1 MLLGGITIF
10 TGILGTYTGSILLN
24 KKMKNYE
31 SDFLLKKITSTK
43 YDNIRTEKSAQICFF
58 VALIACILG
67 TIGAIIDTLSFFL
80 IGLALGEL
88 FLFLCI
94 SPCTVGTMTCVASN
108 LRGQANAVS
117 LFFYYALGGFLSPT
131 IIGGVF
137 DLLKRK

>member
-1 MLLGGITIF
+1 MAD
-10 TGILGTYTGSILLN
+10 LLN
-24 KKMKNYE
+24 GL
-31 SDFLLKKITSTK
+31 SRTSWSW
-43 YDNIRTEKSAQICFF
+43 RFRRRRAQGN
-58 VALIACILG
+58 VPQADG
-67 TIGAIIDTLSFFL
+67 VPFFL

-117 LFFYYALGGFLSPT
+117 LFFSYALGGFLSPT

-137 DLLKRK
+137 DLLNRK